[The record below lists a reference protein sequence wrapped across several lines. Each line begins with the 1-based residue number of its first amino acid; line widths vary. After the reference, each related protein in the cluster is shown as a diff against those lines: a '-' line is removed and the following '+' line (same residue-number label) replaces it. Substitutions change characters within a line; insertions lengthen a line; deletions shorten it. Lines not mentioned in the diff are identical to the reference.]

1 MPNKPITDEK
11 LAAWRALREAA
22 TAGEWHGGYL
32 GSGPNQPYTDPA
44 TLIFKVG
51 TMIIDSIEAQGE
63 ERPFMSVLADKRTV
77 AMTLHGPTNFANTD
91 FIVAAGNNWLRLLD
105 EITRLRAECD
115 RLRAILREQSPPPCA
130 CGDRRDPETCPDR
143 DAECD
148 TAFKRERDRLRALAR
163 ELREAMDDMVSIAND
178 SSGITGWHMNGD
190 VLHWQQCEPLA
201 VMEDLLARPDV
212 KELEG

>member
-105 EITRLRAECD
+105 EITRLQAENNRLQTDLSDSSAQLVMDAGEID
-115 RLRAILREQSPPPCA
+115 RLREIISLATELIDW
-130 CGDRRDPETCPDR
+130 DRGLTIGRGYGEGWRVTVSQ
-143 DAECD
+143 
-148 TAFKRERDRLRALAR
+148 FKPGKFKSLDGKFYPTLDEVFAKI
-163 ELREAMDDMVSIAND
+163 EEIES
-178 SSGITGWHMNGD
+178 
-190 VLHWQQCEPLA
+190 
-201 VMEDLLARPDV
+201 RPDV
-212 KELEG
+212 RELEEPE